1 MQILVEK
8 LLKSKVS
15 VRVELTP
22 SEMLPHLTAVA
33 TRLSS
38 RTSFPGFRPGKVPYD
53 VVVKRIG
60 EASVWEEALEDA
72 VRHSFVAAVKE
83 HNLMTVGQPEIRV
96 EKIAP
101 GNPVVYTAT
110 VSLLPTVSMPLL
122 ESVKVDKHVEQVN
135 DDEVTKTIEQLRKLI
150 AEEKPVDRPATV
162 GDKVEIDVD
171 VSIDRIAIESGR
183 TRKHPVVLG
192 DGAFIPGFEDHVVGM
207 SKDQSKEFALSFPKQ
222 YHAKNL
228 AGKLATFK
236 VTVHSIVERTLP
248 SLDDAFAKRVA
259 RVDTVE
265 KLREQ
270 IRKNLI
276 GEHEEKAEREYE
288 AKLIEE
294 IVKRSAFG
302 EIPDPLI
309 DNETDRML
317 AEIRHDIEE
326 RGMKFAD
333 YLASMKKD
341 EATLKKDLH
350 QGALNRVKST
360 LVIRE
365 IARNQNVSVS
375 EKEIDTEVQL
385 AVESVNDEKRAEM
398 MKGEEFRAYVETVLM
413 NRKAIDFLKSKQQH
427 I

>member
-1 MQILVEK
+1 MQIVVEN
-8 LLKSKVS
+8 LSKSRAS
-15 VRVELTP
+15 ARVELTP
-22 SEMLPHLTAVA
+22 SEMLPYLAAAA

-53 VVVKRIG
+53 VVVKRVG
-60 EASVWEEALEDA
+60 EASVWEEALKDA
-72 VRHSFVAAVKE
+72 VRHSYVKAVKE
-83 HNLMTVGQPEIRV
+83 HNLITVGQPEIRV

-101 GNPVVYTAT
+101 GNPIVYTAIA
-110 VSLLPTVSMPLL
+110 SLLPAVTMPAL
-122 ESVKVDKHVEQVN
+122 ESVKTEKHVEQVN
-135 DDEVTKTIEQLRKLI
+135 EDEVTGTIEQLRKLI
-150 AEEKPVDRPATV
+150 AEEKSADRPAML

-171 VSIDRIAIESGR
+171 VSIDKIAIEGGR
-183 TRKHPVVLG
+183 SRKHPVVLG

-207 SKDQSKEFALSFPKQ
+207 SKGQTKEFALSFPKQ

-236 VTVHSIVERTLP
+236 VTVHSIAERTLP

-270 IRKNLI
+270 IKKNLI

-294 IVKRSAFG
+294 VVKRSTFG
-302 EIPDPLI
+302 EIPDLLI
-309 DNETDRML
+309 DNETERML
-317 AEIRHDIEE
+317 AEIRHDVEE
-326 RGMKFAD
+326 RGMKFTD

-341 EATLKKDLH
+341 EATLKKDLL
-350 QGALNRVKST
+350 QGAVNRVKST

-365 IARNQNVSVS
+365 IAKKENISVS
-375 EKEIDTEVQL
+375 EKEIDDEVRL

-398 MKGEEFRAYVETVLM
+398 MKGEEFRAYVESVLV
-413 NRKAIDFLKSKQQH
+413 NRKAIDHLKSKQQH
-427 I
+427 V